1 MNGQG
6 IKWYATATDASS
18 HINELPS
25 TTIIINNTTYYATQT
40 VVDCESIASLAVKAY
55 NETLS
60 VSDLQKKS
68 TVTLY
73 PNPVK
78 QILNLTSESKINK
91 IIISDFSGRK
101 VLEKSLNGENRID
114 VQSLTA
120 GTYLIQIFTENDV
133 ETTKFIKD

>member
-1 MNGQG
+1 M
-6 IKWYATATDASS
+6 
-18 HINELPS
+18 
-25 TTIIINNTTYYATQT
+25 
-40 VVDCESIASLAVKAY
+40 
-55 NETLS
+55 
-60 VSDLQKKS
+60 
-68 TVTLY
+68 
-73 PNPVK
+73 VK